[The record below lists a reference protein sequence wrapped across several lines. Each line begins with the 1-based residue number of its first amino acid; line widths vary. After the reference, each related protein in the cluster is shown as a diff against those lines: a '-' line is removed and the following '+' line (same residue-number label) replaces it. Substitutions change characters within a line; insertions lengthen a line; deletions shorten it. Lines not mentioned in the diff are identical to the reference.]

1 MQNFKHFTE
10 AKMTKAH
17 FQLVADVIASLDVS
31 KTIKKVVA
39 EKFADAFED
48 TNPGFKR
55 DLFIK
60 ATKGPGYTRQGDP
73 DPGTARGNRPE

>member
-17 FQLVADVIASLDVS
+17 FQLVADVVASLEAS
-31 KTIKKVVA
+31 RAIKDHVA
-39 EKFADAFED
+39 RKFADAFED

-55 DLFIK
+55 DKFIK

-73 DPGTARGNRPE
+73 DPGTGRGNRPE